1 MTGFSIPDSRYHLQ
15 SKGSLVVLVLL
26 ALVVGVVAG
35 LVGAVFRITLER
47 ADRLRDSLI
56 GHTANRLLGFCLSS
70 A

>member
-1 MTGFSIPDSRYHLQ
+1 MQRIHCQAGSICGMTRYSIPDSQYHLQ

-47 ADRLRDSLI
+47 ARRNGSVNL
-56 GHTANRLLGFCLSS
+56 
-70 A
+70 